1 MSKEKENSTHKKR
14 PPVVAVL
21 GHVDHGKSSL
31 LDYIRKSNIID
42 SEHGGITQHLGAY
55 ETTWIGPDKIEQKI
69 TFLDTPGHE
78 SFCSMRRRG
87 VCLSDIAILIVSAE
101 ESVKAQTIEAK
112 NSIEESGIPYMV
124 AINKIDR
131 PSANPEKVKQDLA
144 ENGTFLESYGG
155 KIPSVNISA
164 KTGEGIDELLDV
176 LLLMAD
182 MEDLKGNPQ
191 APAEGFILE
200 NNLDPKTGISATLVI
215 KNGSLKNGDWL
226 AVAGQAFKIKK
237 IEDDQGQTL
246 KKASFSS
253 PIKILGWKELP
264 PVGEPF
270 TILKDKKEADDY
282 EKNFVKCSKGEECS
296 LAEENETDKKIIP
309 LIIKT
314 DVEGTLEA
322 IVMEIKKI
330 NNKDN
335 IKLNII
341 KSGVGSIGE
350 DDVKTAQTK
359 SETIIIGFN
368 IKTDKAAAD
377 IIERTGVEIQIFSI
391 IYKLKEWLED
401 EMEKRRPRITIEKVV
416 GQAKILKVFNKQKSK
431 QLIGGNVISGY
442 IVKKGQVNIIRRDN
456 LIGQGIISELQQQK
470 LEAIKVEEGNQFGAK
485 IETKID
491 LVPGDVIEMFE
502 KVIS

>member
-1 MSKEKENSTHKKR
+1 MFEKR

-55 ETTWIGPDKIEQKI
+55 EAIWVNPNKIEQKI

-78 SFCSMRRRG
+78 SFCSMRKRG

-112 NSIEESGIPYMV
+112 NSIEENGLPYLV

-131 PSANPEKVKQDLA
+131 PNANPEKVKQDLA
-144 ENGTFLESYGG
+144 ENGIFLESYGG

-164 KTGEGIDELLDV
+164 KTGEGVDELLDV
-176 LLLMAD
+176 LFLMAE

-191 APAEGFILE
+191 APAEGFVLE

-215 KNGSLKNGDWL
+215 KNGHLKNGDWL
-226 AVAGQAFKIKK
+226 AVAGQAFRIKK
-237 IEDDQGQTL
+237 IENDQGQII
-246 KKASFSS
+246 KKATFSS
-253 PIKILGWKELP
+253 PVKILGWKELP
-264 PVGEPF
+264 PIGESF
-270 TILKDKKEADDY
+270 TILKNKKEAENY
-282 EKNFVKCSKGEECS
+282 EKNFTKLSKNNKCLTIEE
-296 LAEENETDKKIIP
+296 ADINKKIIP

-322 IVMEIKKI
+322 IIMEIKKI

-341 KSGVGSIGE
+341 KSGVGPISE
-350 DDVKTAQTK
+350 DDVKAAQTNPD
-359 SETIIIGFN
+359 TIIIGFN
-368 IKTDKAAAD
+368 IKTDKAASD
-377 IIERTGVEIQIFSI
+377 IIERTGTEIQIFSI
-391 IYKLKEWLED
+391 IYKLKEWLES
-401 EMEKRRPRITIEKVV
+401 ELEKRRPQIAVEKIV
-416 GQAKILKVFNKQKSK
+416 GQAKILKIFNTQKNK
-431 QLIGGNVISGY
+431 QLIGGNVVSGY
-442 IVKKGQVNIIRRDN
+442 ISKKGRINIKRRDN
-456 LIGQGIISELQQQK
+456 LIGQGIIAELQQQK
-470 LEAIKVEEGNQFGAK
+470 LESQKVEEGNQFGAK

-491 LVPGDVIEMFE
+491 LIPGDIIEMFE